1 MNASVRQ
8 SVVSSRSSNS
18 AAVGALQ
25 TAITQQD
32 LVKQARA
39 IACPMELARF
49 AATETK
55 RIVPFRKAALFVDG
69 AVRSVCADTP
79 AARSRRVVSAIE
91 ILAANLVNQQ
101 LDTACVIDR
110 CIDFL
115 NDSSKVVALYDFY
128 PEQMLWIPWRSGTGR
143 NAKVVGG
150 LLLERQQQ
158 WSISD
163 IAALHK
169 LVAVYAQT
177 FDAMPTGFP
186 PPQRRS
192 RLAGLKLAL
201 SSGVF
206 VFGVLLAS
214 LSLALADAPVSEP
227 VTDQVLFSAEKT
239 DSEVES
245 YI

>member
-1 MNASVRQ
+1 MLDAALADTLVEGHGPIDTAPFKNAESDNKDAKAAELFAEYAVPAAIRGR
-8 SVVSSRSSNS
+8 VADAPFDRNDL
-18 AAVGALQ
+18 AEAVGEAIDEGAHS
-25 TAITQQD
+25 TAS
-32 LVKQARA
+32 K
-39 IACPMELARF
+39 
-49 AATETK
+49 
-55 RIVPFRKAALFVDG
+55 FVDG

-158 WSISD
+158 W
-163 IAALHK
+163 
-169 LVAVYAQT
+169 
-177 FDAMPTGFP
+177 
-186 PPQRRS
+186 
-192 RLAGLKLAL
+192 
-201 SSGVF
+201 
-206 VFGVLLAS
+206 
-214 LSLALADAPVSEP
+214 
-227 VTDQVLFSAEKT
+227 
-239 DSEVES
+239 
-245 YI
+245 